1 MILPAEKL
9 TMPGKYWARIPG
21 RTDWFIM
28 ELKRPEHIREQ
39 DQMAGFEFKLIDKP
53 TDSG

>member
-1 MILPAEKL
+1 MIPAKDITE
-9 TMPGKYWARIPG
+9 PGKYWARVPG

-28 ELKRPEHIREQ
+28 DIKRPEHIREQ

-53 TDSG
+53 GDSS

>member
-9 TMPGKYWARIPG
+9 TLPGKYWARVPG

-28 ELKRPEHIREQ
+28 DLKRVDP
-39 DQMAGFEFKLIDKP
+39 DQMAGFEFKPILP
-53 TDSG
+53 PQ

>member
-9 TMPGKYWARIPG
+9 TLPGKYWARVPG
-21 RTDWFIM
+21 RTGWFVMDI
-28 ELKRPEHIREQ
+28 KRPEQIREQ

-53 TDSG
+53 Q